1 MPQNMASLLSQPSQ
15 ATPPEAD
22 PQQARQ
28 GQQQQGPQS
37 LQNLMQ
43 DNPGAGMAIGANG
56 RPAPNFQ
63 MTVAALKHMRM
74 FAQEW
79 EKLLKNDDIGKV
91 DIKGQFIEGMARLMG
106 DRIVTL
112 PQTLQMMK
120 SFPENPLAQ
129 RQWVQEH
136 YARDRAA
143 KAMIMQQHAQAFP
156 IPDLSQAGLN
166 GGYDHAGMMGD
177 LVQHYKRLGRNKAN
191 A

>member
-1 MPQNMASLLSQPSQ
+1 MPQNMSSLMSQPSQ

-22 PQQARQ
+22 PQAGQQ
-28 GQQQQGPQS
+28 QQQQGPQS

-43 DNPGAGMAIGANG
+43 ENPGAAMEQGANG

-74 FAQEW
+74 FADEW
-79 EKLLKNDDIGKV
+79 EKLLKTDDIGKV

-106 DRIVTL
+106 ERIVTL

-120 SFPENPLAQ
+120 SFPDNPLQQ
-129 RQWVQEH
+129 RQWVEEH
-136 YARDRAA
+136 YARDRQA

-156 IPDLSQAGLN
+156 IPDLSQAGIEEWL
-166 GGYDHAGMMGD
+166 
-177 LVQHYKRLGRNKAN
+177 
-191 A
+191 

>member
-1 MPQNMASLLSQPSQ
+1 MPQNMSSLMSQPSQ

-22 PQQARQ
+22 PQQS

-43 DNPGAGMAIGANG
+43 ENPGAAMEPGADG

-63 MTVAALKHMRM
+63 MTIAALKHMRM
-74 FAQEW
+74 FANEW
-79 EKLLKNDDIGKV
+79 EKLLKIDDIGKV
-91 DIKGQFIEGMARLMG
+91 DIKGEFIKGMATLMG
-106 DRIVTL
+106 ERIVTL

-120 SFPENPLAQ
+120 GFPDNPLQQ

-143 KAMIMQQHAQAFP
+143 KAMIMQQHARAFP
-156 IPDLSQAGLN
+156 IPDHSQPGLKN
-166 GGYDHAGMMGD
+166 GYDHAGMMTD
-177 LVQHYKRLGRNKAN
+177 LVQHYKKLGKDRTN